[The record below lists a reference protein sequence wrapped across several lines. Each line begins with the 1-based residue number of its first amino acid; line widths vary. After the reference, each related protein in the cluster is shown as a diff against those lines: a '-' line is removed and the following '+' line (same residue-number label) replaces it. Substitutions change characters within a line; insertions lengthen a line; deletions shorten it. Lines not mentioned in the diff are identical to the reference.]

1 MASEAACC
9 TRERERR
16 GYVAGWPG
24 HERATVGGSAGSRS
38 PPASACLAPGEE
50 RVFGVPLFGLIDRPR
65 HPNGARWGGVTRS
78 PGVRRGR
85 KWSRNFGPAPLRVRA
100 PPGLP
105 RRRRSAA
112 VRPPCCH
119 IASGFGRANIVARR
133 STRSDL

>member
-1 MASEAACC
+1 MRRRAAPEKESAAGTSRAGQG
-9 TRERERR
+9 TRERPSVVPRALAHRLPLPAWPREKR
-16 GYVAGWPG
+16 GFSAFLSSVLLTGPG
-24 HERATVGGSAGSRS
+24 IRT
-38 PPASACLAPGEE
+38 ASG
-50 RVFGVPLFGLIDRPR
+50 
-65 HPNGARWGGVTRS
+65 GGVTRS